1 MPIHNSDIEEILNT
15 VANLLEIKSEN
26 PFRVRAYRNAARTV
40 QGLSQSVAEMVREGQ
55 DLSELPGVGKDL
67 AGKIAEIV
75 RTGTLPLLTE
85 LQGELPASLT
95 DLMKVPGL
103 GPKRVAIL
111 YKELGVT
118 TLADLSQA
126 AEQGRIHALEGFGK
140 KTEQRIL
147 EETGKLQQRQSK
159 RISLIVAEQVAG
171 PLVEYLQE
179 TPGANDVVV
188 AGSYR
193 RQKETVADL
202 DILATCAKNSKVM
215 DRFVGYEDVRQVV
228 SQGQTRSTVILRS
241 GVQVDL
247 RVVPQASYGAAL
259 MYFTG
264 SKEHNIAIRKIGLA
278 RKLKIN
284 EYGAF
289 RGERRVAG
297 RTEEEE
303 MYAKVGLPFIEPE
316 LREDR
321 GEIEAARRGKLP
333 NLLELRDIRGDLHVH
348 TKRTDGHDT
357 IEELIDAAR
366 QRGYDYL
373 AITDHSKHVTVA
385 HGLKPEQ
392 VREQVRE
399 IDEINKKF
407 KGFTV
412 LKSTEVDILEDGSLD
427 LPDEVLR
434 ELDLTVC
441 SVHYKFNLPLK
452 QQTDR
457 ICRAMESP
465 HFTIL
470 AHPTGRLIGQRE
482 PYQVDMEEVVKA
494 AQWNGCILE
503 VNAHPERLD
512 LNDVHCKM
520 AKDMGVKVA
529 VSTDIHRLG
538 DLDYMRFGV
547 GQARRGWLEAD
558 EVVNTRSV
566 KELRQLL
573 RENRKSAAVAKGS
586 PTRKDALGA
595 PTLVSV
601 A

>member
-1 MPIHNSDIEEILNT
+1 MPIHNSDIEGILDT
-15 VANLLEIKSEN
+15 VANLLEIKGEN
-26 PFRVRAYRNAARTV
+26 PFRVRAYRNAARTI
-40 QGLSQSVAEMVREGQ
+40 QGLSQSVAAMVHEGQ
-55 DLSELPGVGKDL
+55 NLSELPGVGKDL
-67 AGKIAEIV
+67 AGKIAAIV
-75 RTGTLPLLTE
+75 ATGTLPLLKE
-85 LQGELPASLT
+85 LQRELPAGLT

-111 YKELGVT
+111 YKELGIA
-118 TLADLSQA
+118 TLDDLAQA
-126 AEQGRIHALEGFGK
+126 AEQGRIQALEGFGQ
-140 KTEQRIL
+140 KTEQHIL

-159 RISLIVAEQVAG
+159 RISLVVAEQVAG
-171 PLVEYLQE
+171 PLVEYLQQ
-179 TPGANDVVV
+179 TPGANDIVV

-202 DILATCAKNSKVM
+202 DILATCEKNGKVM
-215 DRFVGYEDVRQVV
+215 DRFVDYEDVRQVV
-228 SQGQTRSTVILRS
+228 SQGKTRSTVILRS

-278 RKLKIN
+278 KKLKIN

-297 RTEEEE
+297 RTEDE
-303 MYAKVGLPFIEPE
+303 MYAQVGLPYIEPE

-321 GEIEAARRGKLP
+321 GEIEAARKRKLP
-333 NLLELRDIRGDLHVH
+333 KLLELRDIRGDLHVH

-357 IEELIDAAR
+357 IEELVEAAR
-366 QRGYDYL
+366 KHGYDYI

-392 VREQVRE
+392 VRAQVRE
-399 IDEINKKF
+399 IDKINKKL

-427 LPDEVLR
+427 LPDEVLE

-441 SVHYKFNLPLK
+441 SVHYKFNLSLK

-457 ICRAMESP
+457 ICQAMENP
-465 HFTIL
+465 YFTIL

-494 AQWNGCILE
+494 AQRNGCILE

-520 AKDMGVKVA
+520 AKDLGVKVA
-529 VSTDIHRLG
+529 VSTDTHRAG
-538 DLDYMRFGV
+538 DLGYMRFGV
-547 GQARRGWLEAD
+547 GQARRGWLEVED
-558 EVVNTRSV
+558 VINTGSV
-566 KELRQLL
+566 TELRRLL
-573 RENRKSAAVAKGS
+573 RKSRKAVAQ
-586 PTRKDALGA
+586 
-595 PTLVSV
+595 LVS
-601 A
+601 

>member
-1 MPIHNSDIEEILNT
+1 MKENLDEDEPVPIHNSDIEEILDT
-15 VANLLEIKSEN
+15 VANLLEIKGEN
-26 PFRVRAYRNAARTV
+26 PFRVRAYRNAARTI
-40 QGLSQSVAEMVREGQ
+40 QGLSQSVAAMIQEGQ
-55 DLSELPGVGKDL
+55 NLSALPGVGKDL

-75 RTGTLPLLTE
+75 ETGTLPLLKE
-85 LQGELPASLT
+85 LQGELPAGLT

-103 GPKRVAIL
+103 GPKRVAVL

-118 TLADLSQA
+118 TLEDLSHA
-126 AEQGRIHALEGFGK
+126 AEQGRIQALGGFGK
-140 KTEQRIL
+140 KTEQHIL
-147 EETGKLQQRQSK
+147 EETGKLRQTQSK
-159 RISLIVAEQVAG
+159 RITLVVAEQVAG
-171 PLVEYLQE
+171 PLVEYLKQ
-179 TPGANDVVV
+179 TPGVNDVVV

-202 DILATCAKNSKVM
+202 DILATCEKNSKVM
-215 DRFVGYEDVRQVV
+215 DRFVDYEDVRQVV
-228 SQGQTRSTVILRS
+228 SQGETRSTVILRS

-247 RVVPQASYGAAL
+247 RVVPQVSYGAAL

-278 RKLKIN
+278 KKLKIN

-289 RGERRVAG
+289 RGEKRVAG
-297 RTEEEE
+297 RTEEE
-303 MYAKVGLPFIEPE
+303 MYGKVGLPFIAPE

-321 GEIEAARRGKLP
+321 GEIEAARKGKLP
-333 NLLELRDIRGDLHVH
+333 KLLKLQDIRGDLHVH

-357 IEELIDAAR
+357 IEELVEAAR
-366 QRGYDYL
+366 KRGYDCI

-385 HGLKPEQ
+385 RGLKPEQ

-399 IDEINKKF
+399 IDRINKKL

-427 LPDEVLR
+427 LPDEVLQD
-434 ELDLTVC
+434 LDLTVC
-441 SVHYKFNLPLK
+441 SVHYKFNLSLK

-465 HFTIL
+465 YFTIL

-494 AQWNGCILE
+494 AKRNGCILE

-529 VSTDIHRLG
+529 LSTDTHRLG

-547 GQARRGWLEAD
+547 GQARRGWLEAED
-558 EVVNTRSV
+558 VINTRSV
-566 KELRQLL
+566 TELRKLL
-573 RENRKSAAVAKGS
+573 RKSRKAVAV
-586 PTRKDALGA
+586 AQ
-595 PTLVSV
+595 LVS
-601 A
+601 

>member
-1 MPIHNSDIEEILNT
+1 MPIHNSDIEEILDT
-15 VANLLEIKSEN
+15 VANLLEIKGEN
-26 PFRVRAYRNAARTV
+26 PFRVRAYRNAARTI
-40 QGLSQSVAEMVREGQ
+40 QGLSQSVAEMVHAGQ
-55 DLSELPGVGKDL
+55 NLSELPGVGKDL

-75 RTGTLPLLTE
+75 ATGTLPLLAE
-85 LQGELPASLT
+85 LQGELPAGLT

-103 GPKRVAIL
+103 GPKRVAVL

-118 TLADLSQA
+118 TLEELTQA
-126 AEQGRIHALEGFGK
+126 AEQGRIHVVAGFGK
-140 KTEQRIL
+140 KTEQSIL
-147 EETGKLQQRQSK
+147 EETTRLQQRQSK
-159 RISLIVAEQVAG
+159 RISLVVAEQVAG
-171 PLVEYLQE
+171 PLAEYLKQ
-179 TPGANDVVV
+179 TPGVNDIVV
-188 AGSYR
+188 AGSFR
-193 RQKETVADL
+193 RQKETVGDL
-202 DILATCAKNSKVM
+202 DILATCGKNSKVM
-215 DRFVGYEDVRQVV
+215 ERFVGYEDVRQVV
-228 SQGQTRSTVILRS
+228 SQGRTRSTVILRS

-259 MYFTG
+259 LYFTG

-278 RKLKIN
+278 KKLKIN

-289 RGERRVAG
+289 RGEKRVAG
-297 RTEEEE
+297 RTEDE

-321 GEIEAARRGKLP
+321 GEIEAARKGKLP
-333 NLLELRDIRGDLHVH
+333 KLLELRDIRGDLHVH

-357 IEELIDAAR
+357 IEELVEAAR
-366 QRGYDYL
+366 KREYDYI

-399 IDEINKKF
+399 IDEINKKL

-412 LKSTEVDILEDGSLD
+412 LRATEVDILEDGSLD
-427 LPDEVLR
+427 LPDEVLQ

-441 SVHYKFNLPLK
+441 SVHYKFNLTLQ

-457 ICRAMESP
+457 ILKAMESP
-465 HFTIL
+465 YFTIL

-494 AQWNGCILE
+494 AQRNRCILE

-512 LNDVHCKM
+512 LNDVHCKL

-529 VSTDIHRLG
+529 LSTDTHRLG

-558 EVVNTRSV
+558 DVINTKSV
-566 KELRQLL
+566 KELRKLL
-573 RENRKSAAVAKGS
+573 KR
-586 PTRKDALGA
+586 
-595 PTLVSV
+595 
-601 A
+601 

>member
-1 MPIHNSDIEEILNT
+1 MPIHNSDIEEILDT
-15 VANLLEIKSEN
+15 VANLLEIKAEN
-26 PFRVRAYRNAARTV
+26 PFRVRAYRNAARTI
-40 QGLSQSVAEMVREGQ
+40 QGLSQSVTEMVHAGQ

-75 RTGTLPLLTE
+75 ETGTLALLTE
-85 LQGELPASLT
+85 LQGELPAGLT

-111 YKELGVT
+111 YKQLGIT
-118 TLADLSQA
+118 TLADLAQA
-126 AEQGRIHALEGFGK
+126 AAQGRIQALEGFGA
-140 KTEQRIL
+140 KTEQRIV
-147 EETGKLQQRQSK
+147 EETAKLQQTEAK
-159 RISLIVAEQVAG
+159 RISLVVAEQVAG
-171 PLVEYLQE
+171 PLVEYLRQ
-179 TPGANDVVV
+179 TPGAKNIIV
-188 AGSYR
+188 AGSFR

-202 DILATCAKNSKVM
+202 DILATCGKNSPVM

-228 SQGQTRSTVILRS
+228 SQGETRSTVILRA

-264 SKEHNIAIRKIGLA
+264 SKEHNIAIRKIGVSK
-278 RKLKIN
+278 KLKIN

-289 RGERRVAG
+289 RGQKRVAG
-297 RTEEEE
+297 RTEEE
-303 MYAKVGLPFIEPE
+303 MYAKVGLPYIEPE

-321 GEIEAARRGKLP
+321 GEIEAARKGELP
-333 NLLELRDIRGDLHVH
+333 KLLELRDIRGDLHVH

-357 IEELIDAAR
+357 IEELVEAAR
-366 QRGYDYL
+366 QRGYDYI

-385 HGLKPEQ
+385 HGLKPAQ
-392 VREQVRE
+392 VRAQMQE
-399 IDEINKKF
+399 IDKINKTL

-412 LKSTEVDILEDGSLD
+412 LKSTELDILEDGSLD
-427 LPDEVLR
+427 LPDEVLQ

-441 SVHYKFNLPLK
+441 SVHYKFNLSLK

-457 ICRAMESP
+457 ICQAMESP
-465 HFTIL
+465 YFTIL
-470 AHPTGRLIGQRE
+470 AHPTGRLLGQRE

-494 AQWNGCILE
+494 AQRNGCILE

-512 LNDVHCKM
+512 LNDIQCKM
-520 AKDMGVKVA
+520 AKDLGVKVA
-529 VSTDIHRLG
+529 ISTDTHRLG

-558 EVVNTRSV
+558 DVVNTRSV
-566 KELRQLL
+566 TELRKLL
-573 RENRKSAAVAKGS
+573 RKDRKPTAAKPVRS
-586 PTRKDALGA
+586 V
-595 PTLVSV
+595 LVR

>member
-1 MPIHNSDIEEILNT
+1 MPIHNSDIEEILDT
-15 VANLLEIKSEN
+15 VANLLEIKGEN
-26 PFRVRAYRNAARTV
+26 PFRVRAYRNAARTI
-40 QGLSQSVAEMVREGQ
+40 QGLSQSVAEMVHTGQ

-67 AGKIAEIV
+67 GDYPRSSVE
-75 RTGTLPLLTE
+75 TGTLLLLKE
-85 LQGELPASLT
+85 LQGELPAGLT
-95 DLMKVPGL
+95 DLMKVSGL

-111 YKELGVT
+111 YKELGIT
-118 TLADLSQA
+118 TLTDLAQA
-126 AEQGRIHALEGFGK
+126 AEQGRIQALGGFGK

-147 EETGKLQQRQSK
+147 EDTAKLQQTQAK
-159 RISLIVAEQVAG
+159 RISLVVAEQVAG
-171 PLVEYLQE
+171 PLVEYLQQ
-179 TPGANDVVV
+179 TPGAQDVIV

-202 DILATCAKNSKVM
+202 DILATCGKGSKVM

-228 SQGQTRSTVILRS
+228 SQGQTRSTVILRT

-264 SKEHNIAIRKIGLA
+264 SKEHNIAVRKIGLA
-278 RKLKIN
+278 KKLKIN

-289 RGERRVAG
+289 RGDKRVAG
-297 RTEEEE
+297 RTEEE
-303 MYAKVGLPFIEPE
+303 MYAKIGLPYIEPE

-321 GEIEAARRGKLP
+321 GEIEAARKGKLP
-333 NLLELRDIRGDLHVH
+333 QLLEVRDIRGDLHVH

-357 IEELIDAAR
+357 IEELVEAAR
-366 QRGYDYL
+366 RHGYDYL

-392 VREQVRE
+392 VHEQVRE
-399 IDEINKKF
+399 IDKINKKL

-427 LPDEVLR
+427 LPDEVLQ

-441 SVHYKFNLPLK
+441 SVHYKFNLSLK
-452 QQTDR
+452 EQTDR
-457 ICRAMESP
+457 ICTAMENP
-465 HFTIL
+465 YFTIL
-470 AHPTGRLIGQRE
+470 AHATGRLIGQRE
-482 PYQVDMEEVVKA
+482 PYQVDMEKVMKA
-494 AQWNGCILE
+494 AQRTGCILE
-503 VNAHPERLD
+503 VNAHPDRLD

-529 VSTDIHRLG
+529 LSTDTHRLG
-538 DLDYMRFGV
+538 NLDYMRFGV

-558 EVVNTRSV
+558 DVINTRSV
-566 KELRQLL
+566 TELKKFL
-573 RENRKSAAVAKGS
+573 RKSRKAVAQ
-586 PTRKDALGA
+586 
-595 PTLVSV
+595 LVS
-601 A
+601 